1 MLILNIQNIP
11 VYGTEHVHNRRQKS
25 MINPTLFNIGARAFA
40 IETPAFR
47 YRRVI
52 IYR

>member
-1 MLILNIQNIP
+1 MI
-11 VYGTEHVHNRRQKS
+11 YEEHVHNRCQKS

-40 IETPAFR
+40 IETPASR

>member
-1 MLILNIQNIP
+1 M
-11 VYGTEHVHNRRQKS
+11 EHVHNRRQKS
-25 MINPTLFNIGARAFA
+25 MINTLFNIGARAFA
-40 IETPAFR
+40 IETRVSRSQRDPASR

>member
-1 MLILNIQNIP
+1 MCVVIIIM
-11 VYGTEHVHNRRQKS
+11 EHVHNRRQKS
-25 MINPTLFNIGARAFA
+25 MINTLFNIGARAFA
-40 IETPAFR
+40 IETPASR